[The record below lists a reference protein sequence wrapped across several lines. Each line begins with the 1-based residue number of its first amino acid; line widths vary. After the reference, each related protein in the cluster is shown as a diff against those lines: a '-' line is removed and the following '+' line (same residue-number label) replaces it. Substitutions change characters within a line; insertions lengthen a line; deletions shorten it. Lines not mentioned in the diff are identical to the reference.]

1 MFEPIPEAP
10 AEEILTQVLAFRTRL
25 QEFEKPDDVN
35 ALIEIFPG
43 VSLSQGFVLDYVQET
58 TPDGL
63 VLPIQPFAR
72 PADDDSW
79 IPMVEADAAD
89 ADRDQL
95 VEQLYR
101 YLEFERNPQGLFEY
115 AFFVIELWS
124 MRASRHAAEWLDST
138 PIFTGARFDE
148 VLSRAKT
155 LHEVKRPDC
164 FNAMCRIDDS
174 GARVRFL
181 VHTPVAW
188 ERVYYLESMVF
199 SDGFVEQEAGEIV
212 VDMGS
217 GELF

>member
-1 MFEPIPEAP
+1 MIEPIPEGP
-10 AEEILTQVLAFRTRL
+10 AQHILTQVLAFRTRW

-35 ALIEIFPG
+35 ALIKIFPR
-43 VSLSQGFVLDYVQET
+43 VSLCQGYVLDYVQET
-58 TPDGL
+58 TPEGL

-79 IPMVEADAAD
+79 IPLIDADASG

-95 VEQLYR
+95 VDQLYR
-101 YLEFERNPQGLFEY
+101 YLEFELSPQGLFEY

-124 MRASRHAAEWLDST
+124 MRASRHAAEWLDSV
-138 PIFTGARFDE
+138 PIFTAARFDE
-148 VLSRAKT
+148 VLEQARKV
-155 LHEVKRPDC
+155 HEMTRPE
-164 FNAMCRIDDS
+164 FFGPTCRID
-174 GARVRFL
+174 GNGGRVRFL
-181 VHTPVAW
+181 VHTPIAW

-199 SDGFVEQEAGEIV
+199 SDGFVDQNAGEIV